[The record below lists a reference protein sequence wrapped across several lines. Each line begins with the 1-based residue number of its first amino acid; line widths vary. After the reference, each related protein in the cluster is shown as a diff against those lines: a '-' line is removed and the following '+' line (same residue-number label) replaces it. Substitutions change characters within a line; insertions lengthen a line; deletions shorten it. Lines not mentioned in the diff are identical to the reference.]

1 MQCKG
6 CIDVMNVANRVKN
19 KLCGIVQLVIP
30 KQKKTSHWTQ
40 ENDFTPLTQNSKMSH
55 QAKGQK

>member
-30 KQKKTSHWTQ
+30 KQKKTSH
-40 ENDFTPLTQNSKMSH
+40 
-55 QAKGQK
+55 